1 MLSSVASLKMHV
13 MLISPSVIHL
23 IKQKQ
28 QLWLHRNDFSCPR
41 SQTRALTVRMKN
53 YAIHCITLAPL
64 ITAIKTN
71 S

>member
-13 MLISPSVIHL
+13 MLISQSVIHL
-23 IKQKQ
+23 IKQKK
-28 QLWLHRNDFSCPR
+28 QLWLHRNDFSCP
-41 SQTRALTVRMKN
+41 QTRALTVRMKN